1 MRASLFSRPIAAEA
15 ETSYGE
21 AGFTLVEMLVV
32 ITIIGLIMGL
42 VGPRVLNYLSESK
55 VKTAHIQIESL
66 AAAMIFGVAG
76 AVKDDLDGLQQME
89 INAVDYVASSQIQ
102 FPAYLG
108 GPLALARRVASHGAA

>member
-1 MRASLFSRPIAAEA
+1 
-15 ETSYGE
+15 
-21 AGFTLVEMLVV
+21 
-32 ITIIGLIMGL
+32 
-42 VGPRVLNYLSESK
+42 
-55 VKTAHIQIESL
+55 
-66 AAAMIFGVAG
+66 MIFGVAG